1 MWLPAVE
8 KLRLFTLFAKPTP
21 EQRKNILEHL
31 KIAERCMSQCQ
42 KSIGA
47 LNLNRKRRQKPK
59 PLKGPMSR
67 ASRRKK
73 NRSLCWTPLSVPQRT
88 WPRALHSSF
97 RPTAGL
103 AASPSIRPTCAPRFS
118 RVLAM
123 NSSGRFCKRR
133 LRNAVVQRFEA
144 ARSKPACATA
154 ILKRVNGHK
163 EPPEAR
169 KMRARTDTPSYS
181 RSRRCTVARFTRGQP
196 GL

>member
-1 MWLPAVE
+1 VATGSRKAAPVHSLREAYAGAVQEHPRALENRRAVHESMPE
-8 KLRLFTLFAKPTP
+8 KYWRAEPEPQATP
-21 EQRKNILEHL
+21 E
-31 KIAERCMSQCQ
+31 
-42 KSIGA
+42 
-47 LNLNRKRRQKPK
+47 PK
-59 PLKGPMSR
+59 PLKGPMFR
-67 ASRRKK
+67 ALRRKK

-88 WPRALHSSF
+88 RPRALHSSF

-123 NSSGRFCKRR
+123 NSLGRFRKRR

-181 RSRRCTVARFTRGQP
+181 RSRRCTVARFTRG
-196 GL
+196 